1 VFPCAKFLDAAAFRR
16 LKSSPCQVFA
26 VSGLCRIE
34 PLTHRVSMCGFDDAF
49 LTGAPPGPPDAAV
62 WAIS

>member
-1 VFPCAKFLDAAAFRR
+1 
-16 LKSSPCQVFA
+16 
-26 VSGLCRIE
+26 
-34 PLTHRVSMCGFDDAF
+34 MCGFDDAF